1 MSASGLII
9 IGSMMLAAEFI
20 FGIAMVS
27 KARRSEKA
35 NNAEKENDSCK
46 KVMIPTS
53 AVMLTPLLAFCVAI
67 ACVGCR
73 SDKTEDS
80 TSGTATG
87 TTTTEETTEAA
98 TTTTT
103 QTTTTTEATTTTT
116 ATTTVP
122 LSELTIHGK
131 GNSCGFYCQYY
142 SDNSIIIDGVI
153 TISLEGVPSYQDIN
167 GTDVTNVIIPR
178 EGNDFMDNIRPIR
191 TVFIDAYGWAGK
203 GIKSISVPEG
213 MTFIDSYYPTINEI
227 SFDEASTLFS
237 QYGITL
243 STY

>member
-9 IGSMMLAAEFI
+9 IGSMILAAEFI
-20 FGIAMVS
+20 FGTAS
-27 KARRSEKA
+27 RLKKA
-35 NNAEKENDSCK
+35 NNAKEKNDAGK
-46 KVMIPTS
+46 KTT
-53 AVMLTPLLAFCVAI
+53 AVMLTPLLAFGVAI
-67 ACVGCR
+67 ACVGCK

-80 TSGTATG
+80 APGTATG
-87 TTTTEETTEAA
+87 TTTEAITATTEETTEAA

-103 QTTTTTEATTTTT
+103 TTETVTTTTTEPPTEA
-116 ATTTVP
+116 ATVP
-122 LSELTIHGK
+122 LSELTICGK
-131 GNSCGFYCQYY
+131 GNSRGFYCDYY
-142 SDNSIIIDGVI
+142 SDNSIIINGVV
-153 TISLEGVPSYQDIN
+153 TESSEGVPSYQDTN

-178 EGNDFMDNIRPIR
+178 EGNDFMDNICPVR
-191 TVFIDAYGWAGK
+191 TVLIDAYGWAGK

-227 SFDEASTLFS
+227 SFDEAVTLFS